1 MQADVVAAEGDRPG
15 FNAVDWSIVS
25 RGIFHYTRFGQ
36 YSASRNTICRDIAP
50 IGLLLS
56 SGMIGGPKMGCVI
69 FRHTEAFESSKS
81 AEGLNEQ

>member
-15 FNAVDWSIVS
+15 FNAVDWSIVT

-56 SGMIGGPKMGCVI
+56 SGMTGGPKMGCGNFSPHGGLRV
-69 FRHTEAFESSKS
+69 FE
-81 AEGLNEQ
+81 ERRGFE